1 MQMTTQVLFQDS
13 PHIYNFFFLEIIK
26 FEWKMKQATTKHNN
40 SKFIYEMK
48 IEGTNKEKK
57 IQLYETCDK

>member
-1 MQMTTQVLFQDS
+1 
-13 PHIYNFFFLEIIK
+13 
-26 FEWKMKQATTKHNN
+26 MKQATTKHNN